1 MRKEIKEKKGNSKE
15 EKRTGVGTQTLTL
28 IGQTKKRKQDP
39 FGSENREGSRHF
51 EPNPNPRNDRGE
63 GAYLED
69 LESKPRQNRIG
80 SKEP

>member
-1 MRKEIKEKKGNSKE
+1 MNSEKKKKSKENETLTLDPHSDELRKEKKE
-15 EKRTGVGTQTLTL
+15 DLKR
-28 IGQTKKRKQDP
+28 RKA
-39 FGSENREGSRHF
+39 
-51 EPNPNPRNDRGE
+51 RGE